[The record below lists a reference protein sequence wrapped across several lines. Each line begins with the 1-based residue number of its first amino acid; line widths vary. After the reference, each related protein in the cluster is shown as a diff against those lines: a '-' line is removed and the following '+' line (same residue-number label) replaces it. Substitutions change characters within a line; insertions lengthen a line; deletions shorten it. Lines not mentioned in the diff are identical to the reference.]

1 MNKIKNA
8 CNYLQKQN
16 LQFAVQNG
24 KIVCKTHNMEF
35 EIPNNINF
43 IKDNISDFVTYLNT
57 EAFNS

>member
-16 LQFAVQNG
+16 LKFSVNNG
-24 KIVCKTHNMEF
+24 KIVCETNNMEF
-35 EIPNNINF
+35 EIPDNIKF
-43 IKDNISDFVTYLNT
+43 IKGNIPDFVTYLNT